1 MTLENEYGGDVTI
14 PTQVIKYNQVFLQAD
29 QPIRLQYSRQIKL
42 YANVANISKYEN
54 GTFGSVNSVSVPIGE
69 FDSHKYA
76 RYNFVYYSLSEKC
89 NRLGEG
95 GGVGGLSTT
104 VSSTIK
110 TCHHVIT
117 EMVLTM
123 AIHAHNTFN
132 IRLSIRN
139 KYMSQN

>member
-1 MTLENEYGGDVTI
+1 MVVTSQYQPRLSSI
-14 PTQVIKYNQVFLQAD
+14 IKFF
-29 QPIRLQYSRQIKL
+29 SRQISQSDCNIHVKL
-42 YANVANISKYEN
+42 NYMQMQR
-54 GTFGSVNSVSVPIGE
+54 TFPNMRLGPSGPCIQCQCLSVSMRDLFPLVCMIQLRVLQVVREMQQIG
-69 FDSHKYA
+69 
-76 RYNFVYYSLSEKC
+76 
-89 NRLGEG
+89 GW

-117 EMVLTM
+117 VMLLTM

-132 IRLSIRN
+132 IRLAIRN

>member
-1 MTLENEYGGDVTI
+1 M
-14 PTQVIKYNQVFLQAD
+14 
-29 QPIRLQYSRQIKL
+29 RLGPSGPCIQCQCL
-42 YANVANISKYEN
+42 
-54 GTFGSVNSVSVPIGE
+54 SVSMRDLFPLVCMIQLRVLQFVREMQQIG
-69 FDSHKYA
+69 
-76 RYNFVYYSLSEKC
+76 
-89 NRLGEG
+89 GG

-117 EMVLTM
+117 EMLLTM

-132 IRLSIRN
+132 IRLAIRN